1 MSMTASQLYDKT
13 TEIMDDEKISESLFL
28 TLLSLAK
35 NSRENERP
43 WQFLKKEDSS
53 QSASAGDTYLTMKTL
68 VSDFAHA
75 LHLYVGTS
83 FLEYEEIPFE
93 DRRYWRDAGRKFY
106 VDIRNSQFAITGAG
120 ESGTIFFNY
129 TAFTSDPTQ
138 LGDTMPTAWPDRFL
152 PLLSFDVAAL
162 YRGGTDYDDVN
173 ARMSQE
179 NRLAA
184 KFLHDALVSWDN
196 MLKLKAINMQARR
209 TALDIR
215 RVPNVPNIF

>member
-93 DRRYWRDAGRKFY
+93 IED
-106 VDIRNSQFAITGAG
+106 TG
-120 ESGTIFFNY
+120 GT
-129 TAFTSDPTQ
+129 
-138 LGDTMPTAWPDRFL
+138 
-152 PLLSFDVAAL
+152 
-162 YRGGTDYDDVN
+162 RGGSSMWIYGTAN
-173 ARMSQE
+173 LPSLEPAKAARYFSTIPLSLPTPPNSETRCRPLGRIVFCLCFPLMS
-179 NRLAA
+179 RLCIEAA
-184 KFLHDALVSWDN
+184 RIT
-196 MLKLKAINMQARR
+196 MM
-209 TALDIR
+209 
-215 RVPNVPNIF
+215 